1 MPASAE
7 KEWEVLD
14 RLLPVYKYFAKLSE
28 VEDGSKG
35 N

>member
-14 RLLPVYKYFAKLSE
+14 RLLPVCKYFAKLPKR
-28 VEDGSKG
+28 EDGPKE